1 MQAVAVVARKAIHLS
16 ARGVKVAVVLLAEFL

>member
-16 ARGVKVAVVLLAEFL
+16 AQVVKVAVVLLAEFL